1 MPILICN
8 FYTNFSSHSE
18 ISTVAR
24 VWYDGDHHCSSSENS
39 RQSISELSRFVHS
52 QLASWVWSPQ
62 DKGLTITRLCHM
74 MLETVTDRLMLTITQ
89 TKQRSKNCRKL
100 LAWMAC
106 LGLSPEELQDSTAS
120 WHARMHAH
128 TDGRTNRKHNDSSRQ
143 QRHKKLHQSTVLK
156 GQSEVEKIDAPVQ
169 LATKLGSRINHKS
182 ATRCRSRRAPHARTD
197 RQASWKHNA
206 HNNETW
212 LECQV
217 SLTR

>member
-1 MPILICN
+1 M
-8 FYTNFSSHSE
+8 NFSSHSV

-24 VWYDGDHHCSSSENS
+24 VWYNGDHHCSSSENS
-39 RQSISELSRFVHS
+39 RQSINELSRFVHS

-89 TKQRSKNCRKL
+89 TKQRSQNCRKL

-120 WHARMHAH
+120 WHTRMHAH
-128 TDGRTNRKHNDSSRQ
+128 TDGEQTENITTPAGSRDIKSYAKVPCL
-143 QRHKKLHQSTVLK
+143 RVS
-156 GQSEVEKIDAPVQ
+156 SEVEKIDAPVQ
-169 LATKLGSRINHKS
+169 LATKLGSRINQKS
-182 ATRCRSRRAPHARTD
+182 ATRCRSRRALHARTD